1 MNELLHLAPNVWP
14 RNTTRDE
21 VGVVCIAGI
30 PLTQLAQ
37 EYGTP
42 LFVIDEDDFRSR
54 CRETVAEHDVE
65 QAADQHADG
74 PGLPGRCKHS
84 GSVAHVVYAQL
95 FMTSYGSYPR

>member
-1 MNELLHLAPNVWP
+1 MGGGPDVYRTGDPAVTVGDLL
-14 RNTTRDE
+14 
-21 VGVVCIAGI
+21 
-30 PLTQLAQ
+30 QLGGRPTEQ
-37 EYGTP
+37 GHRMTS
-42 LFVIDEDDFRSR
+42 FG
-54 CRETVAEHDVE
+54 VAEHDVE

>member
-1 MNELLHLAPNVWP
+1 M
-14 RNTTRDE
+14 TSF
-21 VGVVCIAGI
+21 G
-30 PLTQLAQ
+30 
-37 EYGTP
+37 
-42 LFVIDEDDFRSR
+42 
-54 CRETVAEHDVE
+54 VAEHDVE